1 MLTPTEFLLKAENYV
16 TAAQLA
22 DEHTRVK
29 LLEQA
34 AIWRR
39 RAFELQMLRFEHLK
53 ELQDMEGPDPNPGRA
68 AD

>member
-1 MLTPTEFLLKAENYV
+1 MLTPSECLLKADNYAI
-16 TAAQLA
+16 AARLA
-22 DEHTRVK
+22 DETTRMG

-39 RAFELQMLRFEHLK
+39 RAFEFQMLRFEHLK
-53 ELQDMEGPDPNPGRA
+53 EIQDLEGPDPLST